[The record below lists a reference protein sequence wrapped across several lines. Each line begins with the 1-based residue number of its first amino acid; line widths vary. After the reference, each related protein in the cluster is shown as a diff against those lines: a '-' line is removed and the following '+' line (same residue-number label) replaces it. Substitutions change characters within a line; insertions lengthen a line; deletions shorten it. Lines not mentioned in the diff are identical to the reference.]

1 MKYILFVIL
10 SGTYLSIKA
19 QSPKTNYIKI
29 YRELAVSPIN
39 DSSLVDSLFKLAF
52 IINNYQS
59 DSSETIADD
68 FLKLALKNDKN
79 NYLLGKA
86 HVYKGIVA
94 RDNENHIDAITH
106 LNLAIKYLN
115 KNIPSIVLCYTY
127 QTLSATYSELNNPE
141 LESKTLLLGLEMA
154 MVLQNNVLL
163 GNSYNAL
170 GIKYNKEKKYH
181 KAKAMFRLSIN
192 IRKIT
197 NDKIGLMRG
206 YLNMSISCRNISE
219 FDSAMYYINSALTLA
234 DTEGNLYYKSYAYSD
249 KGATY
254 LLMNSIDSAIT
265 YLKLSEKIR
274 ITIDEKRELASTYF
288 YLADCYAKKQQFHLA
303 LGYYHK
309 AKNLYNITYNLK
321 ELASTYEQ
329 MGEFFF
335 KIKSFD
341 SAYVYQRKYQRNK
354 DSLTLINNN
363 RSTDALIASFQF
375 EEKEKAIQLLN
386 SQKQTQELKINNQQ
400 QLLGIAFVCL
410 LFMIILIVFVI
421 YTRKQKIKKV
431 LLETSLKE
439 ESLKRFES
447 EKLQKEKERISR
459 DLHDNVG
466 GQLSYILYSLDGIDN
481 TDTTKRNEIKTNIN
495 KSVRSVIQNL
505 RETIWAINDESI
517 KINDLSDK
525 LKVYSRSMFKNSN
538 TKIIFSENIQ
548 TEILL
553 NSLVGLNLYRICQ
566 EIINNAFKYSNATE
580 LKISIISQEKISIT
594 IADNGKGFDLNEQT
608 EGFGLRNI
616 YDRAQEIEAS
626 VTLNASKNQG
636 VTYTIVV

>member
-1 MKYILFVIL
+1 MF
-10 SGTYLSIKA
+10 GTYLSIKA

-29 YRELAVSPIN
+29 YRELAISPIN

-52 IINNYQS
+52 IISNYQP

-86 HVYKGIVA
+86 HVYTGIIA
-94 RDNENHIDAITH
+94 RDNENLIDAITH

-115 KNIPSIVLCYTY
+115 KNIPSIDLCYTY

-141 LESKTLLLGLEMA
+141 LEGKTLLLGLEMA
-154 MVLQNNVLL
+154 KLLQNNVLL

-170 GIKYNKEKKYH
+170 GIKYNKEKEYQ
-181 KAKAMFRLSIN
+181 KAKSMFRLSIK
-192 IRKIT
+192 IRNIT
-197 NDKIGLMRG
+197 NDKIGLIRG

-219 FDSAMYYINSALTLA
+219 FDSAMYYINCALTLA

-254 LLMNSIDSAIT
+254 LLMNSIDSAII

-274 ITIDEKRELASTYF
+274 IKIDEKRELASTYF
-288 YLADCYAKKQQFHLA
+288 YLADCYAKKQQFHSA

-309 AKNLYNITYNLK
+309 AKNLYSITYNLK

-329 MGEFFF
+329 MGNIFF

-400 QLLGIAFVCL
+400 QLLGISFVCL
-410 LFMIILIVFVI
+410 LFMIILIVLII

-466 GQLSYILYSLDGIDN
+466 GQLSYILYSLDDIDN
-481 TDTTKRNEIKTNIN
+481 TDTTKRNEIKTNIS

-505 RETIWAINDESI
+505 RETIWAINDESLT
-517 KINDLSDK
+517 INDLSDK

-538 TKIIFSENIQ
+538 TKIIFTENVSSNI
-548 TEILL
+548 IL

-566 EIINNAFKYSNATE
+566 EIINNAFKYSKASE
-580 LKISIISQEKISIT
+580 LKIKISANDKTTIEIT
-594 IADNGKGFDLNEQT
+594 DNGIGFDINNSSN
-608 EGFGLRNI
+608 GFGLKNI
-616 YDRAQEIEAS
+616 KDRASEIGASVHIEA
-626 VTLNASKNQG
+626 NKNQG
-636 VTYTIVV
+636 TSYTLVV